1 MAGKAAGGA
10 DGGPVRAQ
18 APPAVVDSKEQRRP
32 SATRHSLHLRP
43 GGGDGG
49 AAGDRAHLRGGP
61 AATAVWL
68 PSRVG
73 RQNSPPSGLLAR
85 DAAWATGGG
94 RCGFARLLHFNPALA
109 LDALPVPPH
118 RRWAF

>member
-18 APPAVVDSKEQRRP
+18 APPAGVDSKEQRRP

-43 GGGDGG
+43 CGRDGG

-73 RQNSPPSGLLAR
+73 RQNR
-85 DAAWATGGG
+85 AWFKTCQFQVTPEIDRALMLK
-94 RCGFARLLHFNPALA
+94 GFLVLG
-109 LDALPVPPH
+109 VT
-118 RRWAF
+118 